1 MVARPGSGVGQVLW
15 VDAFFAGQEGE
26 EEMYALLF
34 EYGLQFGQATHT
46 AAEYLGALAKGDA
59 VGVEFVET
67 ASVVFVYKRRLKEV
81 VVLAHEHRAGIG
93 WAVPDCPEA
102 LVVEAD
108 EVFVEAEV
116 LFYIAVC
123 IFLPLAFYKRGEG
136 ELRFLGMD
144 IHPFQGLHL
153 DKWLDF
159 LHDGEQEEH
168 HGGKAEYLGNVAHGF
183 RNGSR

>member
-1 MVARPGSGVGQVLW
+1 MVDCPGSGVGQVLW

-26 EEMYALLF
+26 EEMGALLF
-34 EYGLQFGQATHT
+34 EYGLQFGEAAHT

-81 VVLAHEHRAGIG
+81 VVLAHEYRAGIG
-93 WAVPDCPEA
+93 GAVPDSPEA

-108 EVFVEAEV
+108 EVLVEAEV

-123 IFLPLAFYKRGEG
+123 IFLPLAFYE
-136 ELRFLGMD
+136 
-144 IHPFQGLHL
+144 
-153 DKWLDF
+153 
-159 LHDGEQEEH
+159 
-168 HGGKAEYLGNVAHGF
+168 
-183 RNGSR
+183 